1 MLDNILGGF
10 SSVLALGP
18 VLGIIAGV
26 VIGIIFGAIPGI
38 SCIMAIAI
46 MLPMT
51 FYVDPI
57 IGIIMLLAV
66 YKAGIYGGSISAIL
80 INTPGAAASF
90 LTARDGHALTRA
102 GKAGKALDISLFS
115 SVTGEMLATLVLI
128 LIAAPFSV
136 ISLQAGP
143 IEKVFLLLFAFV
155 VIGSMAGDSI
165 PRGLLSCCLGMLFA
179 MVGISSITGASRFTF
194 GIPELMG
201 GFTFTP
207 MLIGILVMPE
217 VLNTIR
223 QRKVPHH
230 ELMITRSNN
239 PADNRI
245 SFREYRSVFA
255 TILKSTGIGTFIG
268 ALPGMGSS
276 TAAFMAYGEA
286 RRTAKNPQE
295 FGKGSI
301 RGIAAAESANNAVC
315 GSSLI
320 PMLTLSIPGDDV
332 AALLMGAFL
341 IHGLTP
347 GPMIFFENTQTIYAI
362 FAGFLIT
369 DLFLLLIARSGFRF
383 FVKVASLPRYCIFP
397 CVTVFAFVG
406 AYTAGQNLNDILIL
420 IGFMVL
426 GYGMRLVGL
435 NPAVF
440 IIGFILTPFLEQ
452 NLDQALAIVGHDYS
466 RLFASPFAWVAMA
479 LSLFFVYTSLKM
491 KNKVSPCAT
500 PSEEDSAPTESRDP
514 SCEDQPR
521 SSTGRCAP

>member
-1 MLDNILGGF
+1 MFDNILTGF
-10 SSVLALGP
+10 SAVMAVGP
-18 VLGIIAGV
+18 ILGIIAGV

-57 IGIIMLLAV
+57 VGITMLLAV

-90 LTARDGHALTRA
+90 LTAQDGHALTKS
-102 GKAGKALDISLFS
+102 GKSGKALDMSLFA

-128 LIAAPFSV
+128 LVAAPISA

-143 IEKVFLLLFAFV
+143 IEKVFLLLFAFT
-155 VIGSMAGDSI
+155 VIGSMAGESI

-179 MVGISSITGASRFTF
+179 MVGLDSITGSARFTF
-194 GIPELMG
+194 GIDELIG

-207 MLIGILVMPE
+207 MLIGVLVMPE
-217 VLNTIR
+217 VINVIR
-223 QRKVPHH
+223 RRNIPHH
-230 ELMITRSNN
+230 KLAITHSPN

-245 SFREYRSVFA
+245 SFGEFKQVFR
-255 TILKSTGIGTFIG
+255 TILKSSGIGTFIG
-268 ALPGMGSS
+268 ALPGLGSS
-276 TAAFMAYGEA
+276 TAAFIAYGEA
-286 RRTAKNPQE
+286 KRTSKNPDE
-295 FGKGSI
+295 YGKGSVE
-301 RGIAAAESANNAVC
+301 GIAAAESANNAVC
-315 GSSLI
+315 GSSMI

-347 GPMIFFENTQTIYAI
+347 GPMIFFEHTETIYAI

-369 DLFLLLIARSGFRF
+369 DLFLLGIARSGFKF
-383 FVKVASLPRYCIFP
+383 FVKMASLPRYIIFP
-397 CVTVFAFVG
+397 CVTVFAFTG
-406 AYTAGQNLNDILIL
+406 AFTAGQNINDILVL
-420 IGFMVL
+420 IAFTVM
-426 GYGMRLVGL
+426 GYGMRMVGL

-452 NLDQALAIVGHDYS
+452 NLDQAVAIVGDDYAQF
-466 RLFASPFAWVAMA
+466 FASPFSWVFIA
-479 LSLFFVYTSLKM
+479 LSAFFVYSSMRM
-491 KNKVSPCAT
+491 KRKASKTPAT
-500 PSEEDSAPTESRDP
+500 AQEEA
-514 SCEDQPR
+514 
-521 SSTGRCAP
+521 A